1 MQRTTLRLIDMPSN
15 YLLIDFLNK
24 KLVDLKKKQIDEY
37 KQKSEMIIDD
47 LLEIPKAEL
56 YTNDFFISDK
66 QVQNLEAAF
75 SLLLEDMPVQH
86 IIGKTYFYQDCFLT
100 PPGIF
105 IPRPETELL
114 IDCIKNDFKDE
125 SPKTVLDI
133 GCGSGCIGISIANL
147 YKSFKVTGSDIS
159 DKAIEVATKNAINLK
174 VSNINI
180 IKQDIFNMKPKK
192 FDIIVS
198 NPPYLDINEIPL
210 LDSAVK
216 NHDPLNA
223 LSDKEDGL
231 KFYKYFINNLFDLLK
246 IDGAMYFEIPKS
258 QITNQIIDMISNNS
272 NIESIIFKD
281 LERNKRVIKV
291 FFRK

>member
-1 MQRTTLRLIDMPSN
+1 MPSN

-24 KLVDLKKKQIDEY
+24 KLVGLKKKQIDEY

-125 SPKTVLDI
+125 PPKTVLDI
-133 GCGSGCIGISIANL
+133 GCG
-147 YKSFKVTGSDIS
+147 
-159 DKAIEVATKNAINLK
+159 
-174 VSNINI
+174 
-180 IKQDIFNMKPKK
+180 
-192 FDIIVS
+192 
-198 NPPYLDINEIPL
+198 
-210 LDSAVK
+210 
-216 NHDPLNA
+216 
-223 LSDKEDGL
+223 LSL
-231 KFYKYFINNLFDLLK
+231 IH
-246 IDGAMYFEIPKS
+246 I
-258 QITNQIIDMISNNS
+258 
-272 NIESIIFKD
+272 
-281 LERNKRVIKV
+281 
-291 FFRK
+291 

>member
-1 MQRTTLRLIDMPSN
+1 MHSN

-24 KLVDLKKKQIDEY
+24 KLVDLKKKQIAEY
-37 KQKSEMIIDD
+37 KQKAEMIIDD
-47 LLEIPKAEL
+47 LLKVSKAQL
-56 YTNDFFISDK
+56 YTYDYFISDK

-86 IIGKTYFYQDCFLT
+86 IIEKTYFYQDCFLT

-114 IDCIKNDFKDE
+114 IDCVKNDFKDE

-147 YKSFKVTGSDIS
+147 YKNFEVTGIDIS
-159 DKAIEVATKNAINLK
+159 DKAIEVATKNAISLK
-174 VSNINI
+174 ANNINI
-180 IKQDIFNMKPKK
+180 IKQNIFNMKPKK

-210 LDSAVK
+210 LDSTVK
-216 NHDPLNA
+216 NHDPLNC
-223 LSDKEDGL
+223 
-231 KFYKYFINNLFDLLK
+231 LLYTSPSPR
-246 IDGAMYFEIPKS
+246 DY
-258 QITNQIIDMISNNS
+258 
-272 NIESIIFKD
+272 
-281 LERNKRVIKV
+281 
-291 FFRK
+291 

>member
-1 MQRTTLRLIDMPSN
+1 MHSN

-24 KLVDLKKKQIDEY
+24 KLVELKKKQIVEY
-37 KQKSEMIIDD
+37 KQKSEMIIEGV
-47 LLEIPKAEL
+47 LKVSKAQL
-56 YTNDFFISDK
+56 YTNDYFISDK
-66 QVQNLEAAF
+66 QAQNLEAAF

-86 IIGKTYFYQDCFLT
+86 IIEKTYFYQDCFLT

-114 IDCIKNDFKDE
+114 IDCIKNDFKNE

-147 YKSFKVTGSDIS
+147 YKNFEVIGIDIS
-159 DKAIEVATKNAINLK
+159 DKAIEVATQNAINLK
-174 VSNINI
+174 ANNINI
-180 IKQDIFNMKPKK
+180 VKQNIFNMKPKK

-210 LDSAVK
+210 LDSTVK

-231 KFYKYFINNLFDLLK
+231 KFYKYFINNLSDLLK
-246 IDGAMYFEIPKS
+246 IDGTMYFEIPKS

-272 NIESIIFKD
+272 NIEYIIFKD
-281 LERNKRVIKV
+281 LQRNKRVIKV
-291 FFRK
+291 FFKK

>member
-1 MQRTTLRLIDMPSN
+1 MYSN

-24 KLVDLKKKQIDEY
+24 KLVDLKKKQIAEY
-37 KQKSEMIIDD
+37 KQKSEMIIDS
-47 LLEIPKAEL
+47 LLEIPKAKL
-56 YTNDFFISDK
+56 YTNDYFISDK

-75 SLLLEDMPVQH
+75 SLLLEDTPVQH
-86 IIGKTYFYQDCFLT
+86 IIEKTYFYQDCFWT

-114 IDCIKNDFKDE
+114 IDCVKNDFKNE
-125 SPKTVLDI
+125 FTKTVLDI

-147 YKSFKVTGSDIS
+147 YKNFEVTGIDIS
-159 DKAIEVATKNAINLK
+159 DTAIEVATKNAIRLK

-180 IKQDIFNMKPKK
+180 VKQNIFNMEPKK
-192 FDIIVS
+192 FDIVVS
-198 NPPYLDINEIPL
+198 NPPYLDINEISL

-223 LSDKEDGL
+223 LSDKEHGL
-231 KFYKYFINNLFDLLK
+231 KFYKYFINNLSDLLK
-246 IDGAMYFEIPKS
+246 IDGVMYFEIPKS
-258 QITNQIIDMISNNS
+258 QITNQIIDMISNNN

>member
-1 MQRTTLRLIDMPSN
+1 MYSS
-15 YLLIDFLNK
+15 YLLIDFLKK
-24 KLVDLKKKQIDEY
+24 KLVDLKKKQIAEY
-37 KQKSEMIIDD
+37 KQKSEMIIDS
-47 LLEIPKAEL
+47 LLEIPKAKL
-56 YTNDFFISDK
+56 YTNDYFISDK

-75 SLLLEDMPVQH
+75 SLLLEDTPVQH
-86 IIGKTYFYQDCFLT
+86 IIEKTYFYQDCFWT

-114 IDCIKNDFKDE
+114 IDCVKNDFKNQ
-125 SPKTVLDI
+125 STKTVLDI

-147 YKSFKVTGSDIS
+147 YKNFEVTGIDIS
-159 DKAIEVATKNAINLK
+159 DTAIEVATKNAIRLK

-180 IKQDIFNMKPKK
+180 VKQNIFNMEPKK
-192 FDIIVS
+192 FDIVVS
-198 NPPYLDINEIPL
+198 NPPYLDINEISL

-231 KFYKYFINNLFDLLK
+231 KFYKYFINNLSDLLK
-246 IDGAMYFEIPKS
+246 IDGVMYFEIPKS
-258 QITNQIIDMISNNS
+258 QITNQIIDMISNNN